1 MLDQL
6 ITPLS
11 NPVIIAGYSY
21 TILNTLQQFAHLHNY
36 LFSHWCILNP
46 LVHRNETQIYFEV
59 FMAF

>member
-21 TILNTLQQFAHLHNY
+21 TILNTLKTGGEE
-36 LFSHWCILNP
+36 WVIL
-46 LVHRNETQIYFEV
+46 TK
-59 FMAF
+59 

>member
-21 TILNTLQQFAHLHNY
+21 TILNTLKQFAHLHNSIFFLIDVY
-36 LFSHWCILNP
+36 
-46 LVHRNETQIYFEV
+46 
-59 FMAF
+59 